1 MRMPGERIRVFLA
14 DDNLIVREG
23 VRALLS
29 LADDIDVIGVAADYD
44 QLVQGAGQAAPQVVV
59 TDIRM
64 PPTFQAEGIQAAREV
79 RRLHPGTGIV
89 ILSQFEEPEYAVSL
103 LKDGAAGCAYLL
115 KDRVA
120 EGDQLV
126 RAIRE
131 VSTGGSMLDP
141 RIVEAMMQPVSE
153 STALSRADEELL
165 RLVAEGR
172 TVKAI
177 AVMRKTTPTAVAD
190 EIDRL
195 FLRLAQEASSGTRGA
210 LDRLRMLHQAIVDG
224 KEQGESLSRLL
235 PREVVEQVRNGGLKI
250 GETARLMVTVVMS
263 DVRGYSTIAEH
274 ADPSSLAA
282 QLNEHRTAMNQVI
295 GTQGGTIMQY
305 VGDAV
310 MAVFGAPLPT
320 DDHAD
325 RAVAAAL
332 AMHRAQQA
340 LNRDWSGRDQPAFGL
355 GIGVSTG
362 RVAAALLGSV
372 DRFEYSVVGDSVNLT
387 QRIQQWAAAGQ
398 TVLTEATYRALSHPL
413 LAEAMAPQLVKGR
426 EAPVA
431 AFLLQ
436 ANAAP

>member
-1 MRMPGERIRVFLA
+1 MRMPGPPRRIRVFLA

-29 LADDIDVIGVAADYD
+29 MAEDIDVVGVAADYD
-44 QLVQGAGQAAPQVVV
+44 ELVEGAGKAAPQVVV

-64 PPTFQAEGIQAAREV
+64 PPTFQAEGIEAAREV

-89 ILSQFEEPEYAVSL
+89 ILSQFEEPAYAVSL
-103 LKDGAAGCAYLL
+103 LNEGAAGCAYLL

-141 RIVEAMMQPVSE
+141 RIVEAMMQPVSQ
-153 STALSRADEELL
+153 STDLSRADQELL
-165 RLVAEGR
+165 RMIAEGR

-177 AVMRKTTPTAVAD
+177 AVSRKTTPTAVAD
-190 EIDRL
+190 QIDML

-235 PREVVEQVRNGGLKI
+235 PREVVEEVRNGGLKI
-250 GETARLMVTVVMS
+250 GQTARLLVTVVMS
-263 DVRGYSTIAEH
+263 DIRGYSTIAEH
-274 ADPSSLAA
+274 ADPSSLAV

-295 GTQGGTIMQY
+295 GNEGGTIMQY

-310 MAVFGAPLPT
+310 MAVFGAPPAR

-332 AMHRAQQA
+332 AMHRAQEA
-340 LNRDWSGRDQPAFGL
+340 LNRTWGKQDQAAFGL

-362 RVAAALLGSV
+362 QVAAAL
-372 DRFEYSVVGDSVNLT
+372 
-387 QRIQQWAAAGQ
+387 IPP
-398 TVLTEATYRALSHPL
+398 LSHPTRSTD
-413 LAEAMAPQLVKGR
+413 LAGTPGWRGGVGERGIVSRCDPGTSGW
-426 EAPVA
+426 P
-431 AFLLQ
+431 
-436 ANAAP
+436 